1 MKVKVNISN
10 VQLDILFDIGLVNER
25 TYIMFLFQKWGV
37 RRMFLLKIWSG
48 KEIKFTQGL
57 SEHAAFWGKFRAMF
71 PKFIKFEQVQ
81 KLKDI

>member
-1 MKVKVNISN
+1 
-10 VQLDILFDIGLVNER
+10 
-25 TYIMFLFQKWGV
+25 
-37 RRMFLLKIWSG
+37 MFLLKIWSG

-81 KLKDI
+81 ELKDI

>member
-1 MKVKVNISN
+1 M
-10 VQLDILFDIGLVNER
+10 
-25 TYIMFLFQKWGV
+25 
-37 RRMFLLKIWSG
+37 KIWSG

-71 PKFIKFEQVQ
+71 PKLKKFEQVQ

>member
-1 MKVKVNISN
+1 
-10 VQLDILFDIGLVNER
+10 
-25 TYIMFLFQKWGV
+25 
-37 RRMFLLKIWSG
+37 MFLLKIWSG

-81 KLKDI
+81 KLKRYLTSTVNFFDVTIDMLTRIFQTTDR